1 MRVHPGRIQET
12 RTGPQGTGPVIYW
25 MSRDQRITDNWAL
38 VHAQDL
44 ALHASRPL
52 RIVFCLAD
60 SFLQAG
66 LRQYDF
72 ILRGLHECA
81 SLAGNLNI
89 PLDLVHG
96 EAGLMLPAYLEK
108 HKASFLVMD
117 FDPLRIKKSWQ
128 KEVLDKTGMPA
139 HLVDAHNI
147 VPCWSTSRKQEYAAR
162 TIRPRIHRNLDEF
175 LDDYPEPKPHPIAAE
190 AGTVFDP
197 DDVLQGMH
205 PDKSIPPVQELK
217 PGPAAALGTLH
228 SFILDKLYSYSEKRN
243 DPNMQALS
251 NLSPYLHFGH
261 ISAQN
266 VALQV
271 KKQLHTPIKSR
282 EAFLEE
288 LIVRK
293 ELSDNFCHYNQNYDN
308 FQGLRAWAQKTLD
321 KHRQDTRDYLYE
333 PETLEQGLTH
343 DPLWN
348 AAQVEMVNTGK
359 MHGYMRMY
367 WAKKIL
373 EWTDSPEQAID
384 TAIYLNDRYELDGR
398 DPNGYTGILWSMG
411 GVHDR
416 PWKERKIFGTVRY
429 MSYNGCK
436 RKFNVDAYIQKWI

>member
-1 MRVHPGRIQET
+1 MRVHPGRIQEI
-12 RTGPQGTGPVIYW
+12 RTGNQDSGPVIYW
-25 MSRDQRITDNWAL
+25 MSRDQRIMNNWAL
-38 VHAQDL
+38 IHAQDL

-60 SFLQAG
+60 SFLHAG

-72 ILRGLHECA
+72 MLRGLHECA
-81 SLAGNLNI
+81 SLAGSLNI
-89 PLDLVHG
+89 PLDLIQG
-96 EAGLMLPAYLEK
+96 ETGLMLPAYLEK
-108 HKASFLVMD
+108 HKTSFLVMD
-117 FDPLRIKKSWQ
+117 FDPLHIKKSWQ
-128 KEVLDKTGMPA
+128 KEILDKTGMPA

-147 VPCWSTSRKQEYAAR
+147 VPCWSTSGKQEYAAR
-162 TIRPRIHRNLDEF
+162 TIRPRIHRQLDEF
-175 LDDYPEPKPHPIAAE
+175 FEDYPDLESHPYPAE
-190 AGTVFDP
+190 AGSGFDP
-197 DDVLQGMH
+197 DEVLQDMNL
-205 PDKSIPPVQELK
+205 DKTTAPVRWLD
-217 PGPAAALGTLH
+217 PGPEAAGAVLDD
-228 SFILDKLYSYSEKRN
+228 FIVHRLPLYQEKRN

-251 NLSPYLHFGH
+251 NLSPYLHFGN
-261 ISAQN
+261 ISAQR

-271 KKQLHTPIKSR
+271 KKQLHTPMEAR

-293 ELSDNFCHYNQNYDN
+293 ELSDNFCHHNQNYDN
-308 FQGLRAWAQKTLD
+308 FQGLPAWSQKTLD
-321 KHRQDTRDYLYE
+321 KHRRDTRDYLYE
-333 PETLEQGLTH
+333 LQALEMARTH

-373 EWTDSPEQAID
+373 EWTDSPEQAINI
-384 TAIYLNDRYELDGR
+384 AIYLNDKYELDGR
-398 DPNGYTGILWSMG
+398 DPNGYTGILWSIG

>member
-1 MRVHPGRIQET
+1 MRVHPDRIQQI
-12 RTGPQGTGPVIYW
+12 RTGTRGKGPVIYW
-25 MSRDQRITDNWAL
+25 MSRDQRIGDNWAL

-44 ALHASRPL
+44 ALHLSRPL

-60 SFLQAG
+60 EFLQAG
-66 LRQYDF
+66 LRQFDF
-72 ILRGLHECA
+72 MLRGLHECA
-81 SLAGNLNI
+81 ALAGSLNI
-89 PLDLVHG
+89 PLDLVRG

-108 HKASFLVMD
+108 HQASFLIMD

-128 KEVLDKTGMPA
+128 KKVLDKTGMPA

-147 VPCWSTSRKQEYAAR
+147 VPCWRTSQKQEYAAR
-162 TIRPRIHRNLDEF
+162 TIRPRIHRQLEEF
-175 LDDYPEPKPHPIAAE
+175 LEDYPKLEPHPYPAL
-190 AGTVFDP
+190 AGSGLDP
-197 DDVLQGMH
+197 DGLLQEM
-205 PDKSIPPVQELK
+205 DLDRTIKPVQWLT
-217 PGPAAALGTLH
+217 PGPAGAGDVLDDFMANRLAL
-228 SFILDKLYSYSEKRN
+228 YQEKRN
-243 DPNMQALS
+243 DPNMLALS

-261 ISAQN
+261 TSAQK

-271 KKQLHTPIKSR
+271 KKQLETPLQSR

-308 FQGLRAWAQKTLD
+308 FQGLPAWAQKTLD
-321 KHRQDTRDYLYE
+321 KHRSDSRDYLYE
-333 PETLEQGLTH
+333 PRALEQGLTH

-348 AAQVEMVNTGK
+348 AAQMEMVKSGK

-373 EWTDSPEQAID
+373 EWSKSPEQAID
-384 TAIYLNDRYELDGR
+384 TAIFLNDKYELDGR
-398 DPNGYTGILWSMG
+398 DPNGYTGIMWSMG

-429 MSYNGCK
+429 MSYNGCQ